1 MLRSGKTG
9 RCGTAGIGRRVV
21 GANVG
26 MVGANDG
33 PVVANVGPVGAD
45 VGPVVANI
53 EFVGA
58 GKVGRFA
65 GFGKDGGSLKC

>member
-1 MLRSGKTG
+1 MLKSGKTG

-26 MVGANDG
+26 LVG
-33 PVVANVGPVGAD
+33 ANVGPVG
-45 VGPVVANI
+45 ANI

-58 GKVGRFA
+58 GKVGGFA

>member
-1 MLRSGKTG
+1 LLKSGKTG

-26 MVGANDG
+26 LVGANVG
-33 PVVANVGPVGAD
+33 LVGANVGPVG
-45 VGPVVANI
+45 ANI

-58 GKVGRFA
+58 GKVGGFA